1 MRVDASKANLRP
13 ISRNIISPQLDYPT
27 GRAAITNL
35 KTKKVPL
42 SGRGLRVVKKARTH
56 HTGFLGMA
64 GKGEGAEVNSY
75 ILSSDVSLERGSVN
89 GAELHAWNLERS
101 S

>member
-1 MRVDASKANLRP
+1 M
-13 ISRNIISPQLDYPT
+13 
-27 GRAAITNL
+27 
-35 KTKKVPL
+35 
-42 SGRGLRVVKKARTH
+42 VVKKARTH